1 MKEREGACRASGR
14 HVGASMINVVV
25 KDWLASALFKR
36 RRLPIPKQKQKI
48 VEEPGLSDGYKYKYE
63 VYSTLASARDS

>member
-1 MKEREGACRASGR
+1 
-14 HVGASMINVVV
+14 MINVVV

-48 VEEPGLSDGYKYKYE
+48 VEETGLSDGYTYKYE
-63 VYSTLASARDS
+63 IYSTLASARDS